1 MIRSNIARVC
11 RDERGY
17 TLPEILTAVSIMGII
32 LAIGIIVLLALLE
45 RWRVEAAADQFAAD
59 LRLAH
64 TRATE
69 QLTDWRVVFMPD
81 GTLSRCASA
90 DYCMVKLNFPYG
102 AGDPTPVLATMPPWS
117 ESARQD
123 EDQGC
128 HLRSRLPHGIGC
140 SPPSSCGS
148 DAAQNG
154 ATRTLEF
161 NSNGTVRTLRPGQ
174 SGTVMISSEDGI
186 PTCPV
191 VFNAPTS
198 RIRIGDISTKSTA
211 GYSLVEVMVAIV
223 VLTVAVVPM
232 VGMFDA
238 AIGALTRAPTTTRR
252 ARAPY
257 RSWNS

>member
-1 MIRSNIARVC
+1 MGRATFSKLLKHARSSADKYDVRVIRSNISRGC
-11 RDERGY
+11 EDERGY
-17 TLPEILTAVSIMGII
+17 TLPEILTAVSILGII

-81 GTLSRCASA
+81 GTPLSRCSSA

-102 AGDPTPVLATMPPWS
+102 AGDPPPALADGTPPVRRELPEWTKIKDVTFDP
-117 ESARQD
+117 D
-123 EDQGC
+123 C
-128 HLRSRLPHGIGC
+128 SRGDPNAVV
-140 SPPSSCGS
+140 PPSYCGS
-148 DAAQNG
+148 DAGQNG

-174 SGTVMISSEDGI
+174 SGTVVISSEDGS

-198 RIRIGDISTKSTA
+198 RIRIGDIT
-211 GYSLVEVMVAIV
+211 Y
-223 VLTVAVVPM
+223 
-232 VGMFDA
+232 
-238 AIGALTRAPTTTRR
+238 
-252 ARAPY
+252 
-257 RSWNS
+257 